1 MGGGGGGLAGVGE
14 GVERR
19 RAPSGILLL
28 QRREMSCEAD
38 VGNVEAV
45 ARVNGS
51 YFKNR
56 RDADGNV
63 GDELEH

>member
-1 MGGGGGGLAGVGE
+1 MGGVGAWGRVGE
-14 GVERR
+14 GVEQR

-28 QRREMSCEAD
+28 QGREMSCEAN

-56 RDADGNV
+56 RDADGNA